1 MSERARSRRAAWR
14 RPQNAGEFLDD
25 GVADPPARRVAA
37 VRSDDGAN
45 VDRAAFARL
54 GGILAA
60 REIGEGRR
68 TQARHEVAR
77 LAPIHRR
84 NEHDAVFQRRRR
96 PGKNLAERIERR
108 ACFDRRDADAARQRI
123 LDVIHARENAK
134 VLDRAPADGERRQ
147 AFLAAAPGEALHVA
161 VGGDVSR
168 LAGIADQRRC
178 RGIRLTRTCSKFLAT
193 RVSAIRRGRRMRP
206 PKSSLAPDIRTR
218 MSVFRATTRG
228 T

>member
-96 PGKNLAERIERR
+96 PGKNLAELLTVEINVLSLFLGAIPWRS
-108 ACFDRRDADAARQRI
+108 ARSG
-123 LDVIHARENAK
+123 AST
-134 VLDRAPADGERRQ
+134 GSMS
-147 AFLAAAPGEALHVA
+147 ALWK
-161 VGGDVSR
+161 G
-168 LAGIADQRRC
+168 
-178 RGIRLTRTCSKFLAT
+178 
-193 RVSAIRRGRRMRP
+193 
-206 PKSSLAPDIRTR
+206 
-218 MSVFRATTRG
+218 
-228 T
+228 